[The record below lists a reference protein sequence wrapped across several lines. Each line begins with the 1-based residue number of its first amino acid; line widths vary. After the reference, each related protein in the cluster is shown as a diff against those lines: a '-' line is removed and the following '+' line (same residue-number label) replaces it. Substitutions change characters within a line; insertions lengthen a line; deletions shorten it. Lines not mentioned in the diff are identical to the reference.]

1 MNHKNISLS
10 LVLTLVRRSTT
21 LVMKFIQKRNGFT
34 LHKRSQVD
42 DSRTTDILLSS
53 WTCAHKLKV
62 PFNYRRQF
70 LVTRNTRLTK
80 PFTHR
85 QHYTAAQNFEIVLKT
100 CTFLLFAN
108 YVLFRNFT
116 HSLRRALMWHT
127 HPSNTEVCQVGRMT
141 DLKRRVASTI

>member
-1 MNHKNISLS
+1 MNHKNIHLS
-10 LVLTLVRRSTT
+10 LVLSLVKRSST

-34 LHKRSQVD
+34 VHRDPKLTITGPQAFFSHREF
-42 DSRTTDILLSS
+42 
-53 WTCAHKLKV
+53 AHTLKV

-70 LVTRNTRLTK
+70 LVTCNTRLTK

-108 YVLFRNFT
+108 YVFFRDFT
-116 HSLRRALMWHT
+116 HSVTYTSIKHRGM
-127 HPSNTEVCQVGRMT
+127 PSG
-141 DLKRRVASTI
+141 